1 MYSNIVV
8 SASIKICFFV
18 CLADTMRLISNN
30 LFDSFFSTQFF
41 SFEVLTE
48 NEHALTAKFNK
59 KRLMDFSTGR
69 YCAKEVLKLL
79 GTENSDILIGFHNEP
94 LWPCGIVGSI
104 SHSSNLVGAL
114 ASNKV
119 KAIGIDIE
127 TIGKV
132 GPDVWNLVFTT
143 AEQNFISALE
153 KHQQELYS
161 TLLFSAK
168 ECFYKLQFPLTKQYI
183 DFKEVE
189 ITIKNNYINL
199 SFVEKFHKNL
209 EFLVSN
215 LVIKYCLY
223 KNDVITYSYI
233 PA

>member
-1 MYSNIVV
+1 M
-8 SASIKICFFV
+8 
-18 CLADTMRLISNN
+18 LLIYDD
-30 LFDSFFSTQFF
+30 LFESYFSSQFFSTD
-41 SFEVLTE
+41 VLTHRE
-48 NEHALTAKFNK
+48 RSLTKRFNI
-59 KRLMDFSTGR
+59 KRSLDFSTGR
-69 YCAKEVLKLL
+69 FCAKKALL
-79 GTENSDILIGFHNEP
+79 SLGINNADILIGDNNEP
-94 LWPCGIVGSI
+94 LWPQNITGSI
-104 SHSSNLVGAL
+104 SHSNHLVGAIT
-114 ASNKV
+114 SSKDKV
-119 KAIGIDIE
+119 ISIGIDIE